1 MKKKAKNNVTHRK
14 NGGGSYLLPRL
25 SLGDNEVTNN
35 IMGMIA
41 SAFNID
47 TQPMSMK

>member
-1 MKKKAKNNVTHRK
+1 MAKNNVIHRK

-25 SLGDNEVTNN
+25 SLGDSEITNN

-41 SAFNID
+41 SAFNIE
-47 TQPMSMK
+47 TKPMSMK